1 MEDLRQGGRN
11 DRDLEDLLLGS
22 TSTTSQLARA
32 VRPVKVRGTRYV
44 GSRRGAARTRGN
56 GRRAMVLGY
65 RTILSTDATLANTQ
79 GILEV
84 LQEWVTKKKRFS
96 SLPLRGE
103 TVKSSSGSTL
113 KAAQY
118 GDEHS
123 GAYRWVLTEDWGTPE
138 WTGVVES
145 SRIGITTITLI
156 SGQGRVWLWVDIEP
170 PTLTLQ
176 DYAGREREEP
186 QYTGTPAF
194 VRDILD
200 NVAMQDGITEPMSE
214 LMTIAT
220 DSHVDEVVRVL
231 EDPTRIGAVYVTS
244 PPENVSVKGWA
255 ESANTFL
262 GAIQGLGFGYALTAA
277 TLATFN
283 QRARFG
289 HSISPGS
296 MRTFLP
302 GADLND
308 PSDSVHHRL
317 LHASTIRD
325 SDDRR
330 IRRIVRSAQIRR
342 LNEIR
347 LPAILRDADYEFL
360 RQERSRP
367 FEVLRRAE
375 PVGVLP
381 GATTESRIA
390 ELEATIAELRS
401 SLEDA
406 ETMALAGADELMVKE
421 RKIVDL
427 DEELGTSQLEGD
439 DLYTQLV
446 RHRDDANR
454 FHAQVVELQNRMAAL
469 GAEGVAA
476 AYEIVDTPAAPVYP
490 ESFKELYKRIGELSG
505 VRFFGDKDDLLELD
519 EHSVLG
525 EAALMKS
532 WDALLTFNA
541 YVRLRNDGEFDQ
553 SLSNFLTFRD
563 HGHEVRLSARVVWAE
578 GEQASTG
585 KKGAERDVH
594 RIPESISKTGT
605 LRLTNHVRIATI
617 GTVAPRLYF
626 EDTYSKAGFV
636 LLGHFGAHLT
646 NTMTN

>member
-1 MEDLRQGGRN
+1 M
-11 DRDLEDLLLGS
+11 
-22 TSTTSQLARA
+22 
-32 VRPVKVRGTRYV
+32 V
-44 GSRRGAARTRGN
+44 
-56 GRRAMVLGY
+56 VLGY
-65 RTILSTDATLANTQ
+65 RTVLSTDATLTNTQ

-84 LQEWVTKKKRFS
+84 LQDWVIRKKRFN

-103 TVKSSSGSTL
+103 ATKNPSGSTL

-123 GAYRWVLTEDWGTPE
+123 GAYRWILTEDWGMPD
-138 WTGVVES
+138 WAGVVES
-145 SRIGITTITLI
+145 TSVGITTITLV
-156 SGQGRVWLWVDIEP
+156 SGQGRIWLWVDVEP
-170 PTLTLQ
+170 PTLTWRN
-176 DYAGREREEP
+176 DAGRERQEP
-186 QYTGTPAF
+186 QYTGTPRF

-200 NVAMQDGITEPMSE
+200 KVAMQDGVTEPMSE

-220 DSHVDEVVRVL
+220 DAHVDEAVRVL

-244 PPENVSVKGWA
+244 PPELMPLEDWVR
-255 ESANTFL
+255 SANTFL

-277 TLATFN
+277 TLRTFN

-289 HSISPGS
+289 HSVAPGS

-308 PSDSVHHRL
+308 PTDAVHHRL
-317 LHASTIRD
+317 LHASTIRN

-330 IRRIVRSAQIRR
+330 IRRIVRNAQIRR

-347 LPAILRDADYEFL
+347 LPGILRDADYEFL
-360 RQERSRP
+360 RQARTRP
-367 FEVLRRAE
+367 FEVLRRVE
-375 PVGVLP
+375 PAGS
-381 GATTESRIA
+381 ASDTTADSRIA
-390 ELEATIAELRS
+390 SLNAAIAELRS

-406 ETMALAGADELMVKE
+406 ESMALLGADELMVKD
-421 RKIVDL
+421 RRIADL
-427 DEELGTSQLEGD
+427 DEELSISQFEGD
-439 DLYTQLV
+439 NLYTELV

-454 FHAQVVELQNRMAAL
+454 FHAQVVELQNRMSAL

-476 AYEIVDTPAAPVYP
+476 AYEPVDSPAAPIYP
-490 ESFKELYKRIGELSG
+490 ESFKQLHERIDDLGG
-505 VRFFGDKDDLLELD
+505 VKFYGDKDDLLELD

-525 EAALMKS
+525 EAALMKA
-532 WDALLTFNA
+532 WDALLTFDK
-541 YVRLRNDGEFDQ
+541 YVSLRRDGTFDQ
-553 SLSNFLTFRD
+553 SLSSFLTFRD

-585 KKGAERDVH
+585 KKGAERDVYGV
-594 RIPESISKTGT
+594 PESISKTGVF
-605 LRLTNHVRIATI
+605 RMTNHVRIATI